1 MNKDQTV
8 TQKEYQFPASQR
20 LISSTDTRGV
30 ITHCNDAFIEVS
42 GFTCDELIGSNH
54 NIVRHPDMPSAVF
67 KEMWETL
74 RAGKIW
80 MGIVKNRR
88 KNGDHYW
95 VSAFVTPIFEGDDI
109 VGYESVRINATEQE
123 KQRASQAYQRL
134 QQNKS
139 ALPLSN
145 TIRHFTRQARPFIVG
160 TLACLGAGLLT
171 QSNELMLIGSAI
183 MLGSALWSIKG
194 QQKSWS
200 LFLNIAPDAY
210 KETTVAQTYFN
221 ANPAQARAKLALI
234 CEIARGRTGLTRID
248 DASVVLAE
256 VADTTHSQAERT
268 SQVIEQQ
275 EKAVQQI
282 ASAIGQMS
290 SAIQEVTE
298 RVEGNASSA
307 KEAAASVSNGNQQAQ
322 EAAKSIE
329 ELKQSVSSIAST
341 VQDVAEST
349 EEINQAATTISSI
362 ADQTNLLALNAAIEA
377 ARAGEQGRGFAVVAD
392 EVRSLAMRTRES
404 TEEIHAIVNKLITR
418 SQKAAE
424 VSEQGLVEAE
434 KGMQIVDST
443 RVALDDIS
451 TAVDTIADMT
461 IQMSSAVEEQSAV
474 ADHINQQVGDIAEG
488 ASVAKQAA
496 EESFDASQ
504 QLKNTIANVGS
515 LIRRFNTSA

>member
-1 MNKDQTV
+1 MNKDRHIS
-8 TQKEYQFPASQR
+8 QKEYQFPTSQR
-20 LISSTDTRGV
+20 LISSTDKRGV
-30 ITHCNDAFIEVS
+30 ITHCNEAFVEVS

-54 NIVRHPDMPSAVF
+54 NIVRHPDMPSVVF

-109 VGYESVRINATEQE
+109 VGYESVRVNASEPE

-139 ALPLSN
+139 ALPISD
-145 TIRHFTRQARPFIVG
+145 TIRHFTRQIRPFIVG
-160 TLACLGAGLLT
+160 GLACVGAGWLT
-171 QSNELMLIGSAI
+171 NSTELMLIGPAV
-183 MLGSALWSIKG
+183 MVLCGYWSIKS

-210 KETTVAQTYFN
+210 KDTTVAQTYFN
-221 ANPAQARAKLALI
+221 ANQAQARAKLALI

-256 VADTTHSQAERT
+256 VAETTHFQAEKT

-275 EKAVQQI
+275 ETAVQVI
-282 ASAIGQMS
+282 ASAISEMS

-307 KEAAASVSNGNQQAQ
+307 KEAAASVNNGNQQAKQ
-322 EAAKSIE
+322 AAKSIE
-329 ELKQSVSSIAST
+329 ELKNSVTSIAST
-341 VQDVAEST
+341 VKDLAEST
-349 EEINQAATTISSI
+349 EEINQAATMISSI
-362 ADQTNLLALNAAIEA
+362 AEQTNLLALNAAIEA

-404 TEEIHAIVNKLITR
+404 TEEIHSIVNKLITR

-424 VSEQGLVEAE
+424 VSEQGLEEAE
-434 KGMQIVDST
+434 KGMQIVDGT
-443 RVALDDIS
+443 RIALGEINK
-451 TAVDTIADMT
+451 AVDNIADMT

-474 ADHINQQVGDIAEG
+474 AEHINQQVGDIAQG
-488 ASVAKQAA
+488 ASVAKKAA
-496 EESFDASQ
+496 EESFGASQ
-504 QLKNTIANVGS
+504 QLKDTIANVSS